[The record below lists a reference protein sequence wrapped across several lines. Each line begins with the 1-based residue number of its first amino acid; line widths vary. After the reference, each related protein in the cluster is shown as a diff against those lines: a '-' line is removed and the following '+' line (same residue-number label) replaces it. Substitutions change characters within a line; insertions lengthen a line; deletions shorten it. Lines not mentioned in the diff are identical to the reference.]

1 MSMQVTLI
9 TLGDPKTVT
18 GGYLYHSRMEEAAH
32 RHNFAFEFASVPVGP
47 LASSVTTAHRLLRAA
62 ERERDVVV
70 CDSIVA
76 TFLRAS
82 APQRRRAAVVAM
94 IHQPP
99 GGMEPGT
106 LGRLARQRLD
116 RAAYRRMDRLI
127 VASEQLRQQFIREGF
142 GVHSLVVIAPG
153 RDAPTEGGIETP
165 VEDLRQGR
173 QAALLCVGNW
183 VRRKQIIELLEAFSR
198 LPKGLATLHLVG
210 SDAVDPSY
218 AEAVRDRLV
227 PLSSSVVVHGAQSRA
242 RVQAMYEQADIFV
255 LASIQEPYG
264 TVYGEALAAGLPVI
278 GWRAGNLP
286 YLVTDG
292 LEGLLSEPGDVSALA
307 DAISRLTTDRELR
320 KMMGAA
326 ARRRGQELPTWEA
339 TAAAFFEELRKTS
352 MDHSGQG

>member
-1 MSMQVTLI
+1 MSIQVTLI

-18 GGYLYHSRMEEAAH
+18 GGYLYHSRMAEAAH

-47 LASSVTTAHRLLRAA
+47 LASSVATARRLLRAA
-62 ERERDVVV
+62 ERERDVVI
-70 CDSIVA
+70 CDSIAA

-127 VASEQLRQQFIREGF
+127 VASEQLRQEFIREGF
-142 GVHSLVVIAPG
+142 GIHSLVVIAPG
-153 RDAPTEGGIETP
+153 RDAPAEGGIETA
-165 VEDLRQGR
+165 VENLRQGR
-173 QAALLCVGNW
+173 RAALLCVGNW

-198 LPKGLATLHLVG
+198 LPRGLATLHLVG
-210 SDAVDPSY
+210 SDAVDPDY
-218 AEAVRDRLV
+218 AQTVRDRLI
-227 PLSSSVVVHGAQSRA
+227 PLRSSVVVHGTLSRGH
-242 RVQAMYEQADIFV
+242 VQAMYEKADIFV

-278 GWRAGNLP
+278 GWRAGNLQ
-286 YLVTDG
+286 YLITDG

-307 DAISRLTTDRELR
+307 DAMSRLTTDEELR
-320 KMMGAA
+320 KAMGAA
-326 ARRRGQELPTWEA
+326 ARRRGHKLPTWEA
-339 TAAAFFEELRKTS
+339 TAAAFFEELRRTS
-352 MDHSGQG
+352 IDRRGQG